1 MISKEKI
8 TSIILNYFNE
18 KKGWTPYRLKKQIG
32 VEQKTVTKWMQETDR
47 SFMRKSSFDLVNEKL
62 GNDKVCKRSCK
73 MSESEIYVWG
83 QTPMWST

>member
-32 VEQKTVTKWMQETDR
+32 VEQKTVW
-47 SFMRKSSFDLVNEKL
+47 
-62 GNDKVCKRSCK
+62 
-73 MSESEIYVWG
+73 
-83 QTPMWST
+83 

>member
-32 VEQKTVTKWMQETDR
+32 VEQKTVRKWMQETDR

-62 GNDKVCKRSCK
+62 GN
-73 MSESEIYVWG
+73 EICTLYVELL
-83 QTPMWST
+83 